1 MSGNNNGFGTWVVA
15 RRWWIIISTIA
26 IVTIIA
32 FGMRYLTFDN
42 DSRIYFSPDNPQLQA
57 LQLLENTYSKDDN
70 ILLALAPKD
79 GNVFTRQSLAAII
92 ELSKACWQ
100 IPYSSRVDSL
110 SNFQYSRAEGDDL
123 IVEDLVNNPEN
134 LSDAR
139 LEEIKKIAISEP
151 LLVNRLVSPSG
162 HVAAVNVLV
171 TKPGKSV
178 DETTEI
184 AAYARRIVKDF
195 RQRHPD
201 IQVYLTGGIIIDAAF
216 GEAAQDDMHTL
227 VPLMYVVLFVFL
239 GLTLRSFAGTFATFA
254 VIAFSMITGLGLA
267 GWLGIMLT
275 PSSVNAP
282 TIILTLA
289 VADSVHLLTTMFN
302 QMRMGKDR
310 HAAIIESLRINM
322 QPVFLTSITTAIG
335 FLSMNF
341 SDAPPFHDLGNIVA
355 LGVIAAYFYSIL
367 FLPALISVLPLRK
380 KIPGADRGFSCARLA
395 EFVIARHRFLFWAL
409 TILTGVLA
417 AGTLRIELNDDFV
430 KYFDER
436 YDFRRATDF
445 VEDNLT
451 GFNVIEYSLN
461 SGEPGGINDPQ
472 YLKTVDNFADWY
484 RRQPKVVHVDTI
496 TDIMKRLNK
505 NMHGDD
511 ASFYKIP
518 AQREL
523 AAQYLLLYEMSLPFG
538 HDLNNRINIDKS
550 ATRMIVRIKDASS
563 RELRAM
569 DDRARTWLR
578 ENAPKSMF
586 TYGTGLSIMFAH
598 ISERNIK
605 SMLGASFGALAL
617 ISGLL
622 VFSLRSIKFGLLS
635 LIPNLAPAIIAFGIW
650 GLAVGQVGLVISILA
665 ALTLGIVV
673 DDTVHFMSK
682 YLRARRE
689 YGMNSLDAVRFSFNT
704 VGTAMW
710 VTTVVLV
717 AGFLVLAFS
726 GFKINSDMGLMT
738 ALTIILALAMDFL
751 FLPTLLIEAEEKSK

>member
-1 MSGNNNGFGTWVVA
+1 MIAG
-15 RRWWIIISTIA
+15 RWWIIVSTLA
-26 IVTIIA
+26 MVA
-32 FGMRYLTFDN
+32 LFALGMRFLVFDN
-42 DSRIYFSPDNPQLQA
+42 DSRIYFSADNPQLQA

-70 ILLALAPKD
+70 ILFALAPEA
-79 GNVFTRQSLAAII
+79 GSVFTRQALAAII
-92 ELSKACWQ
+92 ELTEACWQ
-100 IPYSSRVDSL
+100 IPFSSRVDSL
-110 SNFQYSRAEGDDL
+110 SNFQYSHAEGDDL
-123 IVEDLVNNPEN
+123 IVEDLVNDPEN

-139 LEEIKKIAISEP
+139 LEEIKKIALSEP
-151 LLVNRLVSPSG
+151 LLVKRLVSPSG

-171 TKPGKSV
+171 TKPGKSL
-178 DETTEI
+178 DETTAI
-184 AAYARRIVKDF
+184 AAYARRLVKDF
-195 RQRHPD
+195 LRKYPD
-201 IQVYLTGGIIIDAAF
+201 IDVHLTGGIIIDAAF
-216 GEAAQDDMHTL
+216 GEAARDDMQTL
-227 VPLMYVVLFVFL
+227 VPLMYAVLFVFL
-239 GLTLRSFAGTFATFA
+239 GLTLRSLAGTFATFV
-254 VIAFSMITGLGLA
+254 VIVFSMITALGLA

-302 QMRMGKDR
+302 QMRAGEDR

-322 QPVFLTSITTAIG
+322 QPVLLTSITTAIG

-355 LGVIAAYFYSIL
+355 LGVIAAYFYSIF
-367 FLPALISVLPLRK
+367 FLPALISVLPVRK
-380 KIPGADRGFSCARLA
+380 RLPGAARGFSCARLA
-395 EFVIARHRFLFWAL
+395 EFVIARRRLLFRTL
-409 TILTGVLA
+409 TVFTGVLA
-417 AGTLRIELNDDFV
+417 AGALRIELNDDFV

-461 SGEPGGINDPQ
+461 SGEPGGINEPR

-484 RRQPKVVHVDTI
+484 RRQPKVVHVNTI
-496 TDIMKRLNK
+496 ADITKRLNK

-511 ASFYKIP
+511 ASFYRIP

-538 HDLNNRINIDKS
+538 HDLNNRINVDKS

-563 RELRAM
+563 MELRAM

-578 ENAPKSMF
+578 NNAPESMF

-622 VFSLRSIKFGLLS
+622 VFSLRSIKLGLLS

-650 GLAVGQVGLVISILA
+650 GLAVGQVGLVVSILA

-689 YGMNSLDAVRFSFNT
+689 HDMSTLDAVRFSFNT

-710 VTTVVLV
+710 VTTAVLV

-751 FLPTLLIEAEEKSK
+751 FLPTLLIKVEEKSK